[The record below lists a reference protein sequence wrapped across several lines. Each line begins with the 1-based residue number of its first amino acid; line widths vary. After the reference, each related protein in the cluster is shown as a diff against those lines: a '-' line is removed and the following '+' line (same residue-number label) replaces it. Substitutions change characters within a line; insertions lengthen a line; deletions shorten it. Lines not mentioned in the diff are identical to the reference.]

1 MTAIPAGPSR
11 SRESPRMA
19 AKKTPGGFLPGVFDQ
34 TRNAA
39 YFEAASSSFSSCGAG
54 ATSCM
59 IQRM

>member
-1 MTAIPAGPSR
+1 MG
-11 SRESPRMA
+11 RESPRIA
-19 AKKTPGGFLPGVFDQ
+19 AKKTPDGFPPGVFDQ

-39 YFEAASSSFSSCGAG
+39 YFEAASSSFNSCGAG